1 LPPNWWTSWGIREK
15 DEDLTQLVKDMN
27 LKDIWEDMYK
37 KVKEV
42 GKCGLQMDTYGKLKI
57 TMLNNCQVHKLNFSL
72 D

>member
-1 LPPNWWTSWGIREK
+1 
-15 DEDLTQLVKDMN
+15 MN

-72 D
+72 N